1 MLISYIQES
10 DKSKISSNYDSPNYY
25 VDNCSSIIPFSK
37 RDKGSLI
44 FGLIGQK
51 KISKIIVDSISMLGR
66 NQIDV
71 LNTIDFLITNNVSLT
86 SKNEGLETMDEFGRV
101 KSDTILLLNLL
112 KSLANMEYTN
122 RKESQRYGVSKA
134 KDLGRYKG
142 VGGKQLE
149 SIEEFFEKPKTVN
162 ILRHLRRGES
172 IRRTAKLVGAS
183 TGLVQKVKRW
193 SIDNNKLQMF

>member
-1 MLISYIQES
+1 MLIYYIQES
-10 DKSKISSNYDSPNYY
+10 DKSKISTNMESPNYY

-44 FGLIGQK
+44 YGLIGQK
-51 KISKIIVDSISMLGR
+51 KISKVLVDSISMLGR

-71 LNTIDFLITNNVSLT
+71 LKTIDYFIQNGVALS
-86 SKNEGLETMDEFGRV
+86 SKKEGLDTMDEYGRI
-101 KSDTILLLNLL
+101 KTDTILLLNLL

-134 KDLGRYKG
+134 KEFGRYKG

-193 SIDNNKLQMF
+193 SIDNDKLQMF